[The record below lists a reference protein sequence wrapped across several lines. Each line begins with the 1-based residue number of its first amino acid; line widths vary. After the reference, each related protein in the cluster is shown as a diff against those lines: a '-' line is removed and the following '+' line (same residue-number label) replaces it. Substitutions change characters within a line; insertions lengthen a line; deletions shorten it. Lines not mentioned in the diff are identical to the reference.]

1 MSHLLLPPRSRHQLP
16 EHEAA
21 KPTWLEL
28 FYDLVFVAV
37 FIQIGDQLS
46 HDLGASGFIKVLV
59 LFAPLWWVWANVAWY
74 MNRFDVDDVVHR
86 LLLLVQLF
94 FIAWMGLSVPD
105 AFGAAS
111 TQFVVCYIGFR
122 ATMIAMYARAL
133 RYEPAQR
140 ELLMRH
146 ITHFHLPGALLWTGS
161 LLLPAEWR
169 PWVWVATFLWEAYSA
184 MAPRFLALL
193 RRFPVHIHHLIE
205 RFGTLII
212 LVLGETFI
220 KSITVD
226 SPPPL
231 SLDTVLFSAPAI
243 ATFFGL
249 WWLYFAAIDV
259 EQAAARVS
267 CAENPVPWIFAHLP
281 LALVLITMAVAKT
294 KLFESAASGYANP
307 LYSAL
312 YLGSLAL
319 FFALL
324 CLVAGDRTRRAI
336 RARLAAAAAFALL
349 IPVAL
354 VWPLPPALLAGL
366 ATAIVAALILREL
379 LSTSSQQEA

>member
-1 MSHLLLPPRSRHQLP
+1 MSHPLRPPHLRHRLP

-46 HDLGASGFIKVLV
+46 HDLSASGFLKVLV

-74 MNRFDVDDVVHR
+74 MNRFAADDAVHR

-94 FIAWMGLSVPD
+94 FIAWMGLSVPN
-105 AFGAAS
+105 AFGDAS

-122 ATMIAMYARAL
+122 LTMIVMYARSL
-133 RYEPAQR
+133 RHAPEQR
-140 ELLMRH
+140 ELLVRH
-146 ITHFHLPGALLWTGS
+146 ITHFHLPGALLWAGS
-161 LLLPAEWR
+161 LLLPVEWR
-169 PWVWVATFLWEAYSA
+169 PLVWVATFLWEAYSA
-184 MAPRFLALL
+184 VAPRFLALL
-193 RRFPVHIHHLIE
+193 RCFPVHTHHLVE

-220 KSITVD
+220 KSISVD
-226 SPPPL
+226 PPPPL
-231 SLDTVLFSAPAI
+231 SMDTALFSAPAI

-249 WWLYFAAIDV
+249 WWLYFAAIDG
-259 EQAAARVS
+259 EHAAARVLR
-267 CAENPVPWIFAHLP
+267 EDNPVPWIFAHLP
-281 LALVLITMAVAKT
+281 LALVLITSAVAKT
-294 KLFESAASGYANP
+294 KLFESVFSDYTDP
-307 LYSAL
+307 LYPAL

-319 FFALL
+319 FFVLL
-324 CLVAGDRTRRAI
+324 CCVAGDRRRSAM

-349 IPVAL
+349 IPVGI
-354 VWPLPPALLAGL
+354 VWPFPPTLVAGL
-366 ATAIVAALILREL
+366 ATGIVAVLILRDTLRLPAKEN
-379 LSTSSQQEA
+379 A

>member
-1 MSHLLLPPRSRHQLP
+1 MRLRHRLP
-16 EHEAA
+16 EPEAA
-21 KPTWLEL
+21 KPSWLEL

-37 FIQIGDQLS
+37 FIQIGERLS
-46 HDLGASGFIKVLV
+46 HDLSTAGFLQVLA

-74 MNRFDVDDVVHR
+74 MNRFAVDDVVHR

-111 TQFVVCYIGFR
+111 TQFVICYIGFR
-122 ATMIAMYARAL
+122 ATMIAMYARSLHHA
-133 RYEPAQR
+133 PDQR
-140 ELLMRH
+140 ELLLRH
-146 ITHFHLPGALLWTGS
+146 ISHFHLPGALLWAGS
-161 LLLPAEWR
+161 LLLPVEWR
-169 PWVWVATFLWEAYSA
+169 PWVWVGTFLWEAYNA

-193 RRFPVHIHHLIE
+193 KRFPAHTHHLIE

-220 KSITVD
+220 KSITVA

-249 WWLYFAAIDV
+249 WWLYFSAIDN
-259 EQAAARVS
+259 AAARVL
-267 CAENPVPWIFAHLP
+267 CEDNPAPWLLAHLP
-281 LALVLITMAVAKT
+281 LALVLITSAVAKT
-294 KLFESAASGYANP
+294 KLFESVFSGYLDP
-307 LYSAL
+307 FYSAL

-319 FFALL
+319 FLTLL
-324 CLVAGDRTRRAI
+324 CLVAGNRRPPATRS
-336 RARLAAAAAFALL
+336 RLAAATLFVLL
-349 IPVAL
+349 IPITF
-354 VWPLPPALLAGL
+354 VWSTPPALLAGL
-366 ATAIVAALILREL
+366 ATAIIAGLILREHSSRTSRVDGSISG
-379 LSTSSQQEA
+379 STRR